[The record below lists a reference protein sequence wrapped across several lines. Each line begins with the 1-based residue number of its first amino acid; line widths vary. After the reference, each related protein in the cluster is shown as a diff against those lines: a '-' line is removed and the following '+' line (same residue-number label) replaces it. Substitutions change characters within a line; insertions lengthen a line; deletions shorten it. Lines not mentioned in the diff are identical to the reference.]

1 MKNAL
6 MHLHDKIVLRKRAII
21 ETINDLLKNGCRMV
35 TERSRS
41 IEHTRHRCLPNFVG
55 NLVAGLIA
63 YNLAPKKPAL
73 NLEIIDLN
81 AVKMIA

>member
-6 MHLHDKIVLRKRAII
+6 MYLHDKIILRKRYIT
-21 ETINDLLKNGCRMV
+21 ETINNLLKNDCQ
-35 TERSRS
+35 
-41 IEHTRHRCLPNFVG
+41 IEHTRHRCLTNFVG

-63 YNLAPKKPAL
+63 YNLAPKKPTL

-81 AVKMIA
+81 AL